1 MAIKHKITLS
11 ISLLLIL
18 VLVAFWL
25 SLKLQLQQTLAQQT
39 DTLGNILARQTADSV
54 TELVLANDVLGLNVV
69 VNQLAREDGVAN
81 ITITDVDGRE
91 LTSTA
96 LQGLF
101 EEDGSTQ
108 YVAPVTLQGA
118 VAGYVSL
125 SLDESLLRNPV
136 TRPDALFFVIIAAGL
151 VLVLAASHAIAAQI
165 TTPVLELVDMTE
177 ADADTD
183 PDTLIE
189 RRDEFG
195 LLGQRIADLIWRQRE
210 LEEQIDVIGAPH
222 EDPENTAGL
231 KAERRTVTLLHVQV
245 ANSAKVL
252 DLLHPGTLSTLLQQ
266 FQFYLRQAAR
276 LYRGVVVRVNGDS
289 VLVAFDTRRCQDEHA
304 FDALCCAQL
313 FMRLMQKVADT
324 QRARKA
330 QALEFCLA
338 VYSGEAYFSAI
349 WRKSRGED
357 DKQRQESV
365 IGKPVAL
372 VMELATLC
380 RPGEILVSESSFEL
394 ADGNNRFGAQPNR
407 KVTLD
412 SGGVN
417 LMIYAL
423 GINAGTHSELLDRQS
438 QHLLPDQARADG
450 DEPSPAR
457 APDQQ

>member
-11 ISLLLIL
+11 FSLLLIL
-18 VLVAFWL
+18 VLLAFWL

-39 DTLGNILARQTADSV
+39 DTLGEILARQTADSV

-81 ITITDVDGRE
+81 VTITNVDGRV

-96 LQGLF
+96 VQGLS
-101 EEDGSTQ
+101 EKDGSKP

-118 VAGYVSL
+118 VAGYVTL
-125 SLDESLLRNPV
+125 SLDESFLSNPV
-136 TRPDALFFVIIAAGL
+136 TSPDALFVVIIAAGL
-151 VLVLAASHAIAAQI
+151 VLVLAASHAIASQVTA
-165 TTPVLELVDMTE
+165 PVLELVNMTDTE
-177 ADADTD
+177 DAD
-183 PDTLIE
+183 PDTLLVT
-189 RRDEFG
+189 RHDEFG
-195 LLGQRIADLIWRQRE
+195 LLQQRIADMIWRQRE
-210 LEEQIDVIGAPH
+210 LEDQIEVIGAPH

-245 ANSAKVL
+245 ANSAKAL

-289 VLVAFDTRRCQDEHA
+289 ALVAFDTVRCQDEHA

-313 FMRLMQKVADT
+313 FLRLMQKVAEA

-338 VYSGEAYFSAI
+338 VYSGDAYFSPV
-349 WRKSRGED
+349 WKKPRGDD

-365 IGKPVAL
+365 IGKPVDL
-372 VMELATLC
+372 VMELGKLSRA
-380 RPGEILVSESSFEL
+380 GEILVSEPSFEL
-394 ADGNNRFGAQPNR
+394 ADGNNRFGAQPSR
-407 KVTLD
+407 KVALD
-412 SGGVN
+412 SGSLD

-423 GINAGTHSELLDRQS
+423 MMDAGNHSELLDRQC
-438 QHLLPDQARADG
+438 QHLLPDQAR
-450 DEPSPAR
+450 S
-457 APDQQ
+457 DQD